1 MAEMEMVT
9 TGTTMAGTFG
19 AGNPEVRQQWLDALA
34 DGSLI
39 EAMTEDER
47 LRFAAEVGND
57 PRLEADRQCWE
68 ALHRILREDRI
79 PVRDGFAEKV
89 LTALPEPAWQPSS
102 TRFYP
107 GLVAALLICTIG
119 ATYLLAGL
127 ADQPLAGTGLALAD
141 FLQTTLLAGSG
152 LLAATWVGLGF
163 GLEKVFATSGAS
175 LAAFAILVT
184 CLNLLFVSLL
194 RRRAP
199 VVGSARSGQG
209 Q

>member
-1 MAEMEMVT
+1 MVT
-9 TGTTMAGTFG
+9 TGTTMADTFG
-19 AGNPEVRQQWLDALA
+19 AGNALRRQQWLDALA
-34 DGSLI
+34 DGSLS

-47 LRFAAEVGND
+47 LHFAAEVGND
-57 PRLEADRQCWE
+57 PRLEADRQGWD

-79 PVRDGFAEKV
+79 AVREGFAEKV
-89 LTALPEPAWQPSS
+89 LAALPEPAWQPSS

-199 VVGSARSGQG
+199 VAGSARSGQG

>member
-1 MAEMEMVT
+1 MVK
-9 TGTTMAGTFG
+9 TGTTMTGTSG
-19 AGNPEVRQQWLDALA
+19 AENAEVRQQWLDALA
-34 DGSLI
+34 EGSLD

-47 LRFAAEVGND
+47 VRFAAEVGND
-57 PRLEADRQCWE
+57 PRLEADRRSWS
-68 ALHRILREDRI
+68 ALHRILHEDRI

-89 LTALPEPAWQPSS
+89 LAALPEPAWQPGT

-107 GLVAALLICTIG
+107 GLVAALLVCTIG

-163 GLEKVFATSGAS
+163 GLEKIFATSGAS

-184 CLNLLFVSLL
+184 CLNLLFFSLL

-199 VVGSARSGQG
+199 VVGNARSGQG
-209 Q
+209 P